1 MLMPFIPLRSIP
13 CWTWALVLFSV
24 TLLAAEEPGFERLPS
39 QHLPNA
45 IRVHSKVIS
54 GGLPA
59 DHRAFQELQDLGVKT
74 IISVDG
80 ALPDVELATQFGM
93 RYIHLPHG
101 YDGISAERVKELAK
115 AIREFEG
122 PIYIHCHHGRH
133 RSPAAAAAACV
144 SAGLIEHHSGVAL
157 LRQAGTSPSY
167 RGLFRAAEKA
177 QPIPA
182 AELESMPVEFKE
194 RAAVPSLATAMVAL
208 EHTFDNLRKL
218 SASGW
223 KKVDTPAN
231 IDAAHEALLLR
242 EHFAELL
249 RTDDT
254 LRRKENYREILRQA
268 QQLAEQLKEALAK
281 ADSELPRES
290 EDLSSLIKQL
300 EDNCSSCHTRFRDGP
315 QE

>member
-1 MLMPFIPLRSIP
+1 M
-13 CWTWALVLFSV
+13 LVLLCV
-24 TLLAAEEPGFERLPS
+24 PLLHAQEAGFERLSS

-45 IRVHSKVIS
+45 IRVHAKVIS

-59 DHRAFQELQDLGVKT
+59 DQRAFQELQEMGVKT

-80 ALPDVELATQFGM
+80 AMPDVELATQFGM

-115 AIREFEG
+115 AIRELEG

-133 RSPAAAAAACV
+133 RSPAAAATACV
-144 SAGLIEHHSGVAL
+144 TAGFIEPHSGVAL
-157 LRQAGTSPSY
+157 LRFAGTSPNY
-167 RGLFRAAEKA
+167 RGLFRAAEQA
-177 QPIPA
+177 RLLPA
-182 AELESMPVEFKE
+182 AELDSLRVEFKE
-194 RAAVPSLATAMVAL
+194 RAEVPSLATAMVAL

-218 SASGW
+218 SANGW
-223 KKVDTPAN
+223 KQSNTPPD

-249 RTDDT
+249 RTDNT
-254 LRRKENYREILRQA
+254 RQREENYQQLLNDAE
-268 QQLAEQLKEALAK
+268 QLAEQLEKSLTISKSARLRNPEG
-281 ADSELPRES
+281 
-290 EDLSSLIKQL
+290 LSTLMKRL
-300 EDNCSSCHTRFRDGP
+300 EDNCRSCHTRFRDGP

>member
-1 MLMPFIPLRSIP
+1 MLRAQE
-13 CWTWALVLFSV
+13 T
-24 TLLAAEEPGFERLPS
+24 GFERLPS

-59 DHRAFQELQDLGVKT
+59 DQLAFQELKDLGVKT

-115 AIREFEG
+115 AIREHDG

-133 RSPAAAAAACV
+133 RSPAAAATACV
-144 SAGLIEHHSGVAL
+144 TAGFIEPHSGVAL
-157 LRQAGTSPSY
+157 LQLAGTSPNY

-177 QPIPA
+177 QPIPT
-182 AELESMPVEFKE
+182 AELDRMQVKFKE
-194 RAAVPSLATAMVAL
+194 RADVPSLATAMVAL

-223 KKVDTPAN
+223 KKSNTPAEVE
-231 IDAAHEALLLR
+231 AAHEALLLR

-254 LRRKENYREILRQA
+254 RQREESYQQLLRDAE
-268 QQLAEQLKEALAK
+268 QLAEQLEKSLA
-281 ADSELPRES
+281 AAESVRARNSEK
-290 EDLSSLIKQL
+290 LSTVMKRL
-300 EDNCSSCHTRFRDGP
+300 EDNCRSCHTRFRDGP

>member
-1 MLMPFIPLRSIP
+1 MLIRFIPLHYIF
-13 CWTWALVLFSV
+13 CCTCALVLFCV
-24 TLLAAEEPGFERLPS
+24 TLLAAQEPGFERLPS

-59 DHRAFQELQDLGVKT
+59 DQRTFQELQDLGVKT
-74 IISVDG
+74 VISVDG

-144 SAGLIEHHSGVAL
+144 SAGFIEPRSGVAL
-157 LRQAGTSPSY
+157 LRLAGTSPSY

-177 QPIPA
+177 QPIPTA
-182 AELESMPVEFKE
+182 DLDRLQVEFKE
-194 RAAVPSLATAMVAL
+194 RAEVPSVATAMVAL
-208 EHTFDNLRKL
+208 ELTFDNLRTL
-218 SASGW
+218 SANGW
-223 KKVDTPAN
+223 KQTNTRPDLDVK
-231 IDAAHEALLLR
+231 HESLLLR

-254 LRRKENYREILRQA
+254 RQRDESYRQLLRESL
-268 QQLAEQLKEALAK
+268 QLAEQLEKSLAT
-281 ADSELPRES
+281 AESELPRDS
-290 EDLSSLIKQL
+290 AGLSTLMKQI
-300 EDNCSSCHTRFRDGP
+300 EDNCRACHTRFRDGP
-315 QE
+315 